1 MSSFQSLSP
10 LGGVRPEP
18 RGHELLAA
26 VQSVVA
32 IAPISPVAAS
42 RRTADG
48 LPEAADRAVVGSA
61 QPTTQNER
69 EQAALDEIN
78 QSLALASIGLQFEF
92 DKDAD
97 QMIAR
102 VVDTQSGD
110 VIRQMPSE
118 EVLHVAKMLDKLQGL
133 IFQRAA

>member
-1 MSSFQSLSP
+1 MSSFQSLLP
-10 LGGVRPEP
+10 LGGVRLDP

-26 VQSVVA
+26 VQPVVA
-32 IAPISPVAAS
+32 ITPLAAV

-48 LPEAADRAVVGSA
+48 LPEAADLAAVAST
-61 QPTTQNER
+61 QPATQSER

-92 DKDAD
+92 DKEAD

-102 VVDTQSGD
+102 VVDTLSGE

-133 IFQRAA
+133 IFQHAA